1 MDTLTAGAK
10 ALQTKMM
17 VTMVSKWN
25 GRHCLSTLSFPV
37 RQAVFDGFPDG
48 LPDLTPLGVKLSL
61 EVIILLINIF
71 IPIVNVLVIFVVI
84 KASFM
89 QYASYQ

>member
-1 MDTLTAGAK
+1 M
-10 ALQTKMM
+10 
-17 VTMVSKWN
+17 
-25 GRHCLSTLSFPV
+25 
-37 RQAVFDGFPDG
+37 RQAVFDGFPEG

-71 IPIVNVLVIFVVI
+71 IPIVNVLVIFIVT

-89 QYASYQ
+89 HHQ